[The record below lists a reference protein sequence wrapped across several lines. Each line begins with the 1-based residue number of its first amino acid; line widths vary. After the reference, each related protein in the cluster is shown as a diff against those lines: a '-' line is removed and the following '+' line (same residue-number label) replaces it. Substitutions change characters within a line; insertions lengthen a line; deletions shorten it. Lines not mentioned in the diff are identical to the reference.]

1 MSLLFRLAEWHALAK
16 LRMHTEST
24 LTQMEKVT
32 TILGSQLRDFSNIT
46 CKSFKTTELPKEAEA
61 RARRETRQQSKQAP
75 KVVAEAT
82 PNASSQTPVEATPEA
97 LSQATPETSSQT
109 SAEATPETSSQAP
122 AEESSQAPSPAVSAA
137 KGKRPKTLNLFVYK
151 LHALGDYAATI
162 RLFGTSDSYSTQI
175 VSIILR
181 ISTGCT
187 YLHDS
192 RENWNIVVSS
202 ASIVVRTKTNMSHK

>member
-32 TILGSQLRDFSNIT
+32 TILGRQLRDFSNIT
-46 CKSFKTTELPKEAEA
+46 CNAFKTTELPKEAA
-61 RARRETRQQSKQAP
+61 SRACREIRQQSKQAP
-75 KVVAEAT
+75 KLVAEAT
-82 PNASSQTPVEATPEA
+82 PDASSQTPAEATPEMS
-97 LSQATPETSSQT
+97 SQA
-109 SAEATPETSSQAP
+109 SAEATPETSSQTP

-137 KGKRPKTLNLFVYK
+137 KGKRPKTLNLFIYK
-151 LHALGDYAATI
+151 LHALGDYTETI

-181 ISTGCT
+181 ISARCT

-192 RENWNIVVSS
+192 REN
-202 ASIVVRTKTNMSHK
+202 

>member
-32 TILGSQLRDFSNIT
+32 TILGRQLRDFSNIT
-46 CKSFKTTELPKEAEA
+46 CNAFKTTELPKEAA
-61 RARRETRQQSKQAP
+61 SRARREIRQRSKQAP
-75 KVVAEAT
+75 KLVAEAT
-82 PNASSQTPVEATPEA
+82 PDASSQTPAE
-97 LSQATPETSSQT
+97 ATPETSSQA
-109 SAEATPETSSQAP
+109 SAEATPETSSQTP

-137 KGKRPKTLNLFVYK
+137 KGKRPKILNLFVYK
-151 LHALGDYAATI
+151 LHALGDYTETI

-181 ISTGCT
+181 ISARCT

-192 RENWNIVVSS
+192 REN
-202 ASIVVRTKTNMSHK
+202 